1 MNPKSIGPTVA
12 SPSSAHPGRGE
23 NIEVD
28 EILLASVSSDTHRAD
43 QQMPGRGRG
52 NGHRP
57 AGLLAENHHSA
68 DGARQIGDGPRPPRR
83 RMDQRNPAIASRIRA
98 AKLTIKTSDDGAG
111 AYGCYSG
118 SGAGPNGAR
127 MLSSARCGVVTMSWN
142 ARCGVV
148 TMS

>member
-1 MNPKSIGPTVA
+1 MNPKSRGPTVA

-83 RMDQRNPAIASRIRA
+83 RMDQ
-98 AKLTIKTSDDGAG
+98 
-111 AYGCYSG
+111 
-118 SGAGPNGAR
+118 SGAGDRVPNQSGRA
-127 MLSSARCGVVTMSWN
+127 
-142 ARCGVV
+142 
-148 TMS
+148 